1 MIPEKLMV
9 VAGETSGD
17 LHASRIIASLKKLSP
32 SVQVFG
38 VGGERMLRSGAE
50 ILADI
55 TGLAVV
61 GLAEVV
67 RNYFVFRRLFHR
79 LVEVARRRQPDAAL
93 LVDYP
98 GFNLRLAPVLKSLGV
113 RVVYFVSPQ
122 VWAWGRNRLTKMRKC
137 IDKMIVVFDFEVP
150 IYRRAG
156 IDVVFVGHPL
166 AEVLRPTMSR
176 QEFRRKAGIPPEA
189 KVVTILPGSRMQEVS
204 RHVPVMGR
212 AAEIIRREVGG
223 ARFLLPAASEKLAWE
238 CQRLLDRHGVSAPIR
253 VMREGVYDAVS
264 ASDAAIVS
272 SGTATLETGCLG
284 VPLVVVYKISPLTYL
299 IAKRLVTI
307 SNIGLINIVAGK
319 TIAPELIQS
328 EASPGQIAEQV
339 VKFLTDAGLNR
350 AVRRQLSEVRAKL
363 GSPGASQ
370 RAARVVLDVIRRR
383 SDSEREGS

>member
-1 MIPEKLMV
+1 MTPEKLMV
-9 VAGETSGD
+9 VAGERSGD

-32 SVQVFG
+32 STEVFG

-50 ILADI
+50 ILTDI

-67 RNYFVFRRLFHR
+67 RNYPTFRRLFRR

-98 GFNLRLAPVLKSLGV
+98 GFNLRLARVLKSLGIK
-113 RVVYFVSPQ
+113 VVYFVSPQ
-122 VWAWGRNRLTKMRKC
+122 VWAWGRNRVKRMRKC
-137 IDKMIVVFDFEVP
+137 VDRMIVVFDFEVP

-166 AEVLRPTMSR
+166 AEVLIPTMSR
-176 QEFRRKAGIPPEA
+176 QEFRKKAGIPPEA
-189 KVVTILPGSRMQEVS
+189 KVVAILPGSRLHEVA
-204 RHVPVMGR
+204 RHVPIMAE
-212 AAEIIRREVGG
+212 AAEIIRRKV
-223 ARFLLPAASEKLAWE
+223 AQAQFLLPAATEELAGE
-238 CQRLLDRHGVSAPIR
+238 CRRLLRRHRVSAPIAILSD
-253 VMREGVYDAVS
+253 GVYDAIS

-319 TIAPELIQS
+319 TIAPEFIQKQ
-328 EASPGQIAEQV
+328 ARPGQIAEQIV
-339 VKFLTDAGLNR
+339 TFLTDAGLHET
-350 AVRRQLSEVRAKL
+350 VRRQLSEVRAKL

-370 RAARVVLDVIRRR
+370 RAARAILDLMGH
-383 SDSEREGS
+383 GS